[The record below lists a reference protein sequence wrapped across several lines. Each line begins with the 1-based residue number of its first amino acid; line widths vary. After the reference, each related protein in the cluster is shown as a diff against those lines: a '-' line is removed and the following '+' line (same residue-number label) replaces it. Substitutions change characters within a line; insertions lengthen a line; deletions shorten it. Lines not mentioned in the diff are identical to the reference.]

1 MTAGVIGGSCSL
13 NRSVSQVLLRDT
25 GGESLFFV
33 IRSNLA
39 GTDDHSGER

>member
-1 MTAGVIGGSCSL
+1 MTVGVIRGPC
-13 NRSVSQVLLRDT
+13 SQVLIR
-25 GGESLFFV
+25 GARGESLGFL

>member
-1 MTAGVIGGSCSL
+1 MTVGVIRGPSSL
-13 NRSVSQVLLRDT
+13 NRSVSQVLICDT
-25 GGESLFFV
+25 GGESLGFL